1 MGKLR
6 EALTTGTYS
15 HGSSH
20 RQFVR
25 DVVVDRRRREQAREA
40 RGRLESRKEVGC
52 VRSQSSS
59 AQLRLN

>member
-15 HGSSH
+15 SSH
-20 RQFVR
+20 RQFVGN
-25 DVVVDRRRREQAREA
+25 VVVDRRRREQARES